1 MNLKEASE
9 KNEKKLKKKITKKE
23 KKKHAKEYNVLSP
36 PRHSKV
42 HHDFCHCHF
51 CRDDDQHHVLLPF
64 SLQIVHFYVSSHRH
78 YHYPFPPF
86 LQRHA
91 DEFDC
96 YCVCVSKKKKK
107 VKEQKKDPLKEV
119 HLYVSFDNRFDTY
132 I

>member
-9 KNEKKLKKKITKKE
+9 KNEKNWKKKINEKGE
-23 KKKHAKEYNVLSP
+23 KKTCEYNVLSP

-64 SLQIVHFYVSSHRH
+64 SLQIVHLIYVSSHRH

-86 LQRHA
+86 SQQHA

-96 YCVCVSKKKKK
+96 YLCVC
-107 VKEQKKDPLKEV
+107 Q
-119 HLYVSFDNRFDTY
+119 
-132 I
+132 